1 MQQTHQQQPTAE
13 QLKRLRR
20 HDEHRRQ
27 EQQRRAHAEQQRFL
41 DATQQM
47 MFGFGDS
54 DTPCEE
60 SVALVGALAKQH
72 VERLTAELVDI
83 ARATEAASSGAV
95 AGSAGGGVGGVGWTA
110 ERAVSA
116 PGVPQ
121 QELHIGLHEFQF
133 LLRDDPQATARVEEL
148 IRALKDKDKL
158 LLET

>member
-1 MQQTHQQQPTAE
+1 MQQSHRQQPTAE

-20 HDEHRRQ
+20 HDEQRRQ
-27 EQQRRAHAEQQRFL
+27 EQQRFL
-41 DATQQM
+41 NATQQM

-60 SVALVGALAKQH
+60 SVTLMGALAKQH

-95 AGSAGGGVGGVGWTA
+95 AGSAGGGVGGAGWTA
-110 ERAVSA
+110 ERALSA
-116 PGVPQ
+116 SGVPQ